1 VTAARTR
8 VDEVGSD
15 LDTDPAAYTRVCRVD
30 EIEVEGGVAALV
42 DGEPVA
48 IFLTYEGD
56 VHAMSNVDPYSRA
69 SVMARG
75 IVGTRLV
82 GGREVVFVA
91 SPMHKQAFCLQT
103 GECLDDAAVRIPV
116 HEVRVVDGDV
126 LVGPRTH

>member
-1 VTAARTR
+1 MTAART
-8 VDEVGSD
+8 VGSAM
-15 LDTDPAAYTRVCRVD
+15 DTDPGAGPAAYTRVCRVD

-48 IFLTYEGD
+48 IFLTYEGN

-82 GGREVVFVA
+82 GGREVAFVA

-116 HEVRVVDGDV
+116 HDVRVVDGDV
-126 LVGPRTH
+126 LVGPRTD